1 MTKDEI
7 FKRAFDNL
15 KEESD
20 HLDLRWDDIID
31 YITEYNIDE
40 NLDDLYNNITE
51 ETIATSELC
60 DVMSEDE
67 AKAHLISNAIM
78 DKILESVMQGNY

>member
-7 FKRAFDNL
+7 FRRAFDIL

-20 HLDLRWDDIID
+20 YRWDDIID

-40 NLDDLYNNITE
+40 NLDDIYNNITA
-51 ETIATSELC
+51 ETIVSSELC
-60 DVMSEDE
+60 VVMSEDE
-67 AKAHLISNAIM
+67 AKSHLLSNAIM
-78 DKILESVMQGNY
+78 AKIQESVKQGNY

>member
-7 FKRAFDNL
+7 FKRAFDIL

-20 HLDLRWDDIID
+20 YRWDDIID

-40 NLDDLYNNITE
+40 NLDDLFDAITE
-51 ETIATSELC
+51 ETLKVSGLLC
-60 DVMSEDE
+60 LESPDQ
-67 AKAHLISNAIM
+67 AKAHLLSGAIM
-78 DKILESVMQGNY
+78 NKIQESIMQGNY

>member
-7 FKRAFDNL
+7 FKRAFDIL
-15 KEESD
+15 KEES
-20 HLDLRWDDIID
+20 DLRWDDIID

-51 ETIATSELC
+51 GTIAASELC
-60 DVMSEDE
+60 VVMSKDE
-67 AKAHLISNAIM
+67 AKSHLLSNAIM
-78 DKILESVMQGNY
+78 DKIIESVMQGNY

>member
-7 FKRAFDNL
+7 FRRAFDIL

-20 HLDLRWDDIID
+20 YRWDDIID

-40 NLDDLYNNITE
+40 NLDDIYNNITA
-51 ETIATSELC
+51 ETIVSFELC
-60 DVMSEDE
+60 VVMSEDE
-67 AKAHLISNAIM
+67 AKSHLLSNAIM
-78 DKILESVMQGNY
+78 DKIRESVMQGNY

>member
-7 FKRAFDNL
+7 FRRAFDIL

-20 HLDLRWDDIID
+20 YRWDDIID

-40 NLDDLYNNITE
+40 NLDDIYNNITA
-51 ETIATSELC
+51 ETIVSSELC
-60 DVMSEDE
+60 VVMSEDE
-67 AKAHLISNAIM
+67 AKSHLLSNAIM
-78 DKILESVMQGNY
+78 DKIRESVMQGNY

>member
-15 KEESD
+15 KEES
-20 HLDLRWDDIID
+20 DLRWDDIID

-51 ETIATSELC
+51 ETIAASELC
-60 DVMSEDE
+60 VVMTEDE
-67 AKAHLISNAIM
+67 AKSHLLSNAIM
-78 DKILESVMQGNY
+78 DKIIESVMQGNY

>member
-7 FKRAFDNL
+7 FKRAFDIL

-20 HLDLRWDDIID
+20 YRWDDIID

-40 NLDDLYNNITE
+40 NLDDIYNNINE
-51 ETIATSELC
+51 ETIAASELC
-60 DVMSEDE
+60 VVMTEDE
-67 AKAHLISNAIM
+67 AKSHLLSNAIM

>member
-7 FKRAFDNL
+7 FRRAFYIL

-20 HLDLRWDDIID
+20 YRWDDIID

-40 NLDDLYNNITE
+40 NLDDIYNNITE
-51 ETIATSELC
+51 ETIAASELC
-60 DVMSEDE
+60 VVMSEDE
-67 AKAHLISNAIM
+67 AKSHLLSNAIM
-78 DKILESVMQGNY
+78 DKIQESVMQGNY

>member
-7 FKRAFDNL
+7 FKRAFDIL

-20 HLDLRWDDIID
+20 YRWDDVID

-40 NLDDLYNNITE
+40 NLDDIYNNITE
-51 ETIATSELC
+51 ETIVSSELC
-60 DVMSEDE
+60 VVMSEDE
-67 AKAHLISNAIM
+67 AKSHLLSNAIM
-78 DKILESVMQGNY
+78 DKIRESVMQGNY

>member
-1 MTKDEI
+1 MTKEEI
-7 FKRAFDNL
+7 FKRAFDIM

-20 HLDLRWDDIID
+20 YRWDDIID

-40 NLDDLYNNITE
+40 NLDDIYNNITE
-51 ETIATSELC
+51 ETIAASELC

-67 AKAHLISNAIM
+67 AKAHLLSNAIM
-78 DKILESVMQGNY
+78 DKIQESVMQENY

>member
-20 HLDLRWDDIID
+20 HLYLRWDDIID

-40 NLDDLYNNITE
+40 NLDDIYNNITE
-51 ETIATSELC
+51 ETIAASKLC
-60 DVMSEDE
+60 DVMSEDK
-67 AKAHLISNAIM
+67 AKAHLLSNAIM

>member
-7 FKRAFDNL
+7 FKRAFDIL

-20 HLDLRWDDIID
+20 FRWDDIID

-40 NLDDLYNNITE
+40 NLDEFAEWFERRIGHE
-51 ETIATSELC
+51 E
-60 DVMSEDE
+60 
-67 AKAHLISNAIM
+67 N
-78 DKILESVMQGNY
+78 

>member
-7 FKRAFDNL
+7 FRRAFDIL

-20 HLDLRWDDIID
+20 YRWDDIID

-40 NLDDLYNNITE
+40 NLDDIYNNITAE
-51 ETIATSELC
+51 PIVSSELC
-60 DVMSEDE
+60 VVMSVDE
-67 AKAHLISNAIM
+67 AKSHLLSNAIM
-78 DKILESVMQGNY
+78 DKIRESVMQGNY

>member
-7 FKRAFDNL
+7 FKRAFDIL
-15 KEESD
+15 KEESNY
-20 HLDLRWDDIID
+20 RWDDIID

-40 NLDDLYNNITE
+40 NLDDIYNNITE

-60 DVMSEDE
+60 VVMSEDE
-67 AKAHLISNAIM
+67 AKSYLLSNAIM
-78 DKILESVMQGNY
+78 DKIQENVMQGNY

>member
-15 KEESD
+15 KEES
-20 HLDLRWDDIID
+20 DLRWDDIID

-60 DVMSEDE
+60 AVMSEDE
-67 AKAHLISNAIM
+67 AKAHLLSNAIM
-78 DKILESVMQGNY
+78 DKIIKSVMQGNY

>member
-7 FKRAFDNL
+7 FKRAFDIL
-15 KEESD
+15 KDES
-20 HLDLRWDDIID
+20 DLRWDDVID

-51 ETIATSELC
+51 GTIAASELC
-60 DVMSEDE
+60 VVMSKDE
-67 AKAHLISNAIM
+67 AKAHLLSNAIM
-78 DKILESVMQGNY
+78 NKIQESVMQGNY

>member
-7 FKRAFDNL
+7 FKRAFDIL
-15 KEESD
+15 KEES
-20 HLDLRWDDIID
+20 DLRWDDIID

-51 ETIATSELC
+51 GTIAASELC
-60 DVMSEDE
+60 VVMSKDE
-67 AKAHLISNAIM
+67 ANAHLLSNAIM
-78 DKILESVMQGNY
+78 DKIIESVMQGNY

>member
-7 FKRAFDNL
+7 FRRAFDIL

-20 HLDLRWDDIID
+20 YRWDDIID
-31 YITEYNIDE
+31 YITEYSIDE
-40 NLDDLYNNITE
+40 NLDDIYNNITE
-51 ETIATSELC
+51 ETIAASELC

-67 AKAHLISNAIM
+67 AKAHLLSNAIM

>member
-7 FKRAFDNL
+7 FKRAFDIL

-20 HLDLRWDDIID
+20 YRWDDIID

-40 NLDDLYNNITE
+40 NLDDLYDNITE
-51 ETIATSELC
+51 ETINAHELLC
-60 DVMSEDE
+60 IMSPDE
-67 AKAHLISNAIM
+67 AKAHLLAGYIM
-78 DKILESVMQGNY
+78 KKMQDNIMQGNY